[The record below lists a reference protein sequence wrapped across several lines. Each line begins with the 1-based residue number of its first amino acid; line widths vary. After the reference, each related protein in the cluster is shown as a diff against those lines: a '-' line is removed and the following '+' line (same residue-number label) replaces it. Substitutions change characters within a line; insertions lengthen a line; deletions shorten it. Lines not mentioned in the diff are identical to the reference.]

1 MSIMKTKLKTIIK
14 IYILFTITIL
24 GTNLFS
30 QSINCVE
37 CINNSALGSKSTAL
51 GSNSIAYGS
60 YSMAVGNTSITGT
73 SLGGGQSSIALGEG
87 AHAKGNFS
95 VALGLNCYSED
106 LAISIGGYAKANVSQ
121 SLAIGRYVE
130 TNASGAITI
139 GSCTS
144 SYPLVNDISNSL
156 MVGFNS
162 SNPTLYVGPTAYGQK
177 CGKIGI
183 GTTSPLHEI
192 DVNGN
197 IMLSNSTSSLL
208 FAGDSKGTWGEWGIG
223 YQNSGLNFWK
233 PYGSTNEGN
242 YYLFLSDRGYIG
254 VGTDTPEKELDVVG
268 NINSSEN
275 ISVHGSFLLLGDS
288 DIATKG
294 EVSKAAINEWGINY
308 QDDGMNFYKPV
319 ESSNP
324 ADNLLFISDL
334 GNIGIGTAQPSEMLD
349 VNGTISVTGFKMN
362 QGSAAPGY
370 VLTTDGNGNGYWD
383 ENQDLWFNGQG
394 EDVYREF
401 GNVGIGTTTP
411 STQLHVA
418 GNIRIENN
426 IEGARTSYQP
436 LKIYAN
442 TSESNGSFISLGS
455 TFNEDGTIKLVAKG
469 TDGCIEFH
477 NNNRQIMAIKEDNH
491 VYLGDA
497 NNPSNMYVNGDVNAH
512 LVRVATDAW
521 SDHVFSSD
529 YELRTLEDVKC
540 YIEQNNHLPGVPSET
555 EVIEQ
560 GINLGKMDAL
570 LLEKIEEL
578 TLYMIELKEENNILK
593 EEIHKLKINK

>member
-1 MSIMKTKLKTIIK
+1 MAGI
-14 IYILFTITIL
+14 
-24 GTNLFS
+24 
-30 QSINCVE
+30 
-37 CINNSALGSKSTAL
+37 ST
-51 GSNSIAYGS
+51 
-60 YSMAVGNTSITGT
+60 
-73 SLGGGQSSIALGEG
+73 
-87 AHAKGNFS
+87 
-95 VALGLNCYSED
+95 
-106 LAISIGGYAKANVSQ
+106 
-121 SLAIGRYVE
+121 
-130 TNASGAITI
+130 
-139 GSCTS
+139 
-144 SYPLVNDISNSL
+144 LVNDISNSL

-162 SNPTLYVGPTAYGQK
+162 SNPTLYIGPTASGQK

-183 GTTSPLHEI
+183 GTTSPLHEV

-197 IMLSNSTSSLL
+197 IMLSKSTSSLL
-208 FAGDSKGTWGEWGIG
+208 FAGDSKGTWGEWGIE

-334 GNIGIGTAQPSEMLD
+334 GNVGIGTSQPSEMLD
-349 VNGTISVTGFKMN
+349 VNGTISVTGFKMNQGSAAPGYVLTTDGNGNGYWDENQDLWFSGQGEDVYREFGNVGIGTSQPSEMLDVNGTISVMGFKMN

-477 NNNRQIMAIKEDNH
+477 NNTRQIMAIKEDNH

-521 SDHVFSSD
+521 SDHVFSSE
-529 YELRTLEDVKC
+529 YELRPLEDVKC
-540 YIEQNNHLPGVPSET
+540 YIEQNNHLPGIPSET

-560 GINLGKMDAL
+560 GINLGEMDAL

-593 EEIHKLKINK
+593 EEIRVLKNGK